1 VRIVLLLS
9 VVLGGCA
16 ADTPAEPPQPIK
28 VIDPRLDITVVSSGT
43 QEDPPMDVCG
53 LAAALPREDICSLVC
68 DPSAMAVQLINDGN
82 TPGTCY
88 ELSCALTD
96 TDHVLVGVCLPP

>member
-1 VRIVLLLS
+1 MLLS
-9 VVLGGCA
+9 LVLGGCA
-16 ADTPAEPPQPIK
+16 ADTDTAEPPAQPIK
-28 VIDPRLDITVVSSGT
+28 VIDSQVDVTVVSPGA
-43 QEDPPMDVCG
+43 DAPAMDVCG

-68 DPSAMAVQLINDGN
+68 DPSAMASQLISDGN
-82 TPGTCY
+82 TRGTCY